1 MINADNPIP
10 KLVITLWLLAIAGMA
25 PAQTIRYVSDEFQV
39 PVREE
44 PKEDSRIVT
53 LIASGTRV
61 EVLNQGF
68 GGFSLVRTQGLEGW
82 VRKRDLMDIPS
93 GRVRLAAAEKRFEER
108 RAALEQREQ
117 EVKELRAAVDDLSQR
132 NEALENRNRALEDEL
147 AGLRR
152 RTAKPLATE
161 GDNRRLELALHQE
174 RETVRT
180 LMDEND
186 ALKAQAIR
194 DWFLIGAGVA
204 LASLLL
210 GVIIARIPWRR
221 QKSW

>member
-1 MINADNPIP
+1 LIVQDNTLT
-10 KLVITLWLLAIAGMA
+10 KLVFTLCLVGIAGVSLG
-25 PAQTIRYVSDEFQV
+25 QTVRYVSDEFQV

-61 EVLNQGF
+61 EVLSQGF
-68 GGFSLVRTQGLEGW
+68 GGFSLVRTEGLEGW

-93 GRVRLAAAEKRFEER
+93 GRARLAAAEKRFEER
-108 RAALEQREQ
+108 RVALEQREQ
-117 EVKELRAAVDDLSQR
+117 EVKELRAAVDDLSEG
-132 NEALENRNRALEDEL
+132 NDALKNRNRQLEDEL
-147 AGLRR
+147 AGLRK

-161 GDNRRLELALHQE
+161 RDNRRLELALQQE
-174 RETVRT
+174 RGTVRT

-186 ALKAQAIR
+186 TLKAQAIR

-210 GVIIARIPWRR
+210 GVIIARIPWRG